1 MGKMKIFFCV
11 SYVNVELLNCLIYYF
26 FYFYTG
32 ITFLVLNTGGSFRH
46 HSGLQT
52 PAGLSDTAGFIPN
65 LNFSVYEVPE
75 GV

>member
-46 HSGLQT
+46 RR
-52 PAGLSDTAGFIPN
+52 
-65 LNFSVYEVPE
+65 VYTKPKLL
-75 GV
+75 GVRSTRGCLKTRKT